1 MKIIYKI
8 LDDKNESGQ
17 WFEAYE
23 VAEDF
28 PAVYGWTTIAPP
40 ESMRYPKWEPGLNQ
54 WIEDKDSII
63 DYLTAEN
70 AELTSRVDMTEG
82 ALLDLADMI
91 LTR

>member
-1 MKIIYKI
+1 MKVIYKI

-23 VAEDF
+23 VADDF
-28 PAVYGWTTIAPP
+28 PATYGFTTVAPP

-54 WIEDKDSII
+54 WVEDKDALIEELI
-63 DYLTAEN
+63 REN
-70 AELTSRVDMTEG
+70 KELQDRQIMSEE
-82 ALLDLADMI
+82 ALLELANMI

>member
-1 MKIIYKI
+1 MKTIYKI

-23 VAEDF
+23 VADDF
-28 PAVYGWTTIAPP
+28 PATYGFTTIAPP

-54 WIEDKDSII
+54 WVEDKDSII

>member
-1 MKIIYKI
+1 MKTIYKI
-8 LDDKNESGQ
+8 LDDKNDSGQ

-23 VAEDF
+23 VADDF
-28 PAVYGWTTIAPP
+28 PATYGFTTIAPP

-54 WIEDKDSII
+54 WVEDKDSII

-70 AELTSRVDMTEG
+70 AELMSRVDMTEG

>member
-1 MKIIYKI
+1 MKKIYKI
-8 LDDKNESGQ
+8 LDDKNESSQ

-63 DYLTAEN
+63 EALKTEN
-70 AELTSRVDMTEG
+70 AELVSRVEVSEG
-82 ALLDLADMI
+82 AILDLADMI
-91 LTR
+91 LSR

>member
-1 MKIIYKI
+1 MKTIYKI

-23 VAEDF
+23 VADDF
-28 PAVYGWTTIAPP
+28 PATYGFTTVAPP

-54 WIEDKDSII
+54 WVEDKDSII
-63 DYLTAEN
+63 DALKTEN

-91 LTR
+91 LSR